1 MAFTFKLEHEDG
13 TPADPRVLHTAAPK
27 WDTGD
32 TIPFSAGTSLRVI
45 GIRQGK
51 KGRRRTRASGRTRGV
66 CVVLA
71 LPMSLYL
78 SR

>member
-1 MAFTFKLEHEDG
+1 MAFIFKLVLEDG
-13 TPADPRVLHTAAPK
+13 TPADPPALHTAAPK

-32 TIPFSAGTSLRVI
+32 TISVSADTSLRVI

-71 LPMSLYL
+71 LPMSQYL